1 MRPRRLPVRTAT
13 AVSALASL
21 LLAAPGAGAA
31 DWTFTPT
38 LTVGETYTDNAG
50 LNVRG
55 AERSEFIT
63 QLRPG
68 LLVAGEGRRL
78 KVKAQYELQ
87 GRAYARLGDF
97 DSSHLF
103 DASADAELVDQL
115 FFFNGRASVRDQ
127 AISPFNAVQD
137 SIANPSANR
146 TSVRTYSLSP
156 YLQHRFGSSATAEL
170 RYTHDAVSSDAS
182 GLLDSSSNGV
192 RLNVDSGPA
201 FQTIGWNWQYNRTHT
216 DYDNANSMRME
227 STSGTLRYR
236 LTPRFVLTSTVG
248 YEKNNYLSQGD
259 APQGSFWN
267 IGAAWAP
274 TSRTSLEATAGN
286 RYYGDSY
293 SLIAKHRTRRTAWSL
308 GYSDQVSTTQ
318 SRFLVPAT
326 TDTAAFLDQLWQ
338 SSIPDAVDRQQVIDA
353 FIRTSGLPAA
363 LDSSINTLTNRVFLE
378 KRWHASVALNG
389 ARNTLLLS
397 LYDTAR
403 TAQTSSAIDSA
414 LLGTA
419 LLGQADDTRQTGV
432 NALWSWR
439 PTSRTNASVSAG
451 RARARSFTTSETS
464 DSRTFRTA
472 LTRQF
477 QPRVKGTLEY
487 RHLRQ
492 NFEQSV
498 RDVRENAVTA
508 TVSMTF

>member
-1 MRPRRLPVRTAT
+1 MRSHRLPARTAA

-21 LLAAPGAGAA
+21 LLTASGAGAA

-38 LTVGETYTDNAG
+38 LSVGETYTDNAG
-50 LNVRG
+50 LNARG
-55 AERSEFIT
+55 AERSDFIT

-68 LLVAGEGRRL
+68 LRVSGEGRRL
-78 KVKAQYELQ
+78 KLKAEYELQ
-87 GRAYARLGDF
+87 GLAYARLGDV

-103 DASADAELVDQL
+103 NASADAELIDQL

-127 AISPFNAVQD
+127 AISPFNAVQGN
-137 SIANPSANR
+137 IANPSANR

-156 YLQHRFGSSATAEL
+156 YLQHSFGSSAKAEL
-170 RYTHDAVSSDAS
+170 RYSHDAVSSDAS
-182 GLLDSSSNGV
+182 GLLDSRSNGI
-192 RLNVDSGPA
+192 RISIESGPA
-201 FQTIGWNWQYNRTHT
+201 FQTLGWNWQYNRTHT
-216 DYDNANSMRME
+216 DYYNANSMRME
-227 STSGTLRYR
+227 STSATLRYR
-236 LTPRFVLTSTVG
+236 LTPRFVLTSTAG
-248 YEKNNYLSQGD
+248 YEKNNYLSLGG

-274 TSRTSLEATAGN
+274 TSRTSIEATAGK

-308 GYSDQVSTTQ
+308 GYSDQISTTQ
-318 SRFLVPAT
+318 SRFLLPAT
-326 TDTAAFLDQLWQ
+326 TNTAAFLDQLWQ
-338 SSIPDAVDRQQVIDA
+338 SSIPDPIVRQQVIDA
-353 FIRTSGLPAA
+353 FIRDADLPAA

-403 TAQTSSAIDSA
+403 TAQTSSAIDSV
-414 LLGTA
+414 LLGA
-419 LLGQADDTRQTGV
+419 AQLGQADDTRQTGV

-451 RARARSFTTSETS
+451 RARSHSFTTGLSS
-464 DSRTFRTA
+464 DIRTFRTA
-472 LTRQF
+472 VTRQF
-477 QPRVKGTLEY
+477 QPRVKGAIEY

-492 NFEQSV
+492 NFEQTV